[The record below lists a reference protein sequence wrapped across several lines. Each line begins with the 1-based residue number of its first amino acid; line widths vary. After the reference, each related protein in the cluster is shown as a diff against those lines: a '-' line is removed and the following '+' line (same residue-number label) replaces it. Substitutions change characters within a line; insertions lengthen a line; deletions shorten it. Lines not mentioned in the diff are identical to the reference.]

1 MLRYCVIVKLVV
13 KSCILFFNYVFEQKF
28 SAAGIGA
35 ALHYPRPLHLQ
46 KAYDFMGHKPG
57 AFPVAEQA
65 ADRVLSLPNY
75 PEMTD
80 EMVAFV
86 AGKVKETVSR

>member
-1 MLRYCVIVKLVV
+1 MFLKQKL
-13 KSCILFFNYVFEQKF
+13 N
-28 SAAGIGA
+28 AAGIGA

-46 KAYDFMGHKPG
+46 KAYEFMGHKRG
-57 AFPVAEQA
+57 DFPVAEQA

-80 EMVAFV
+80 EMVEFV
-86 AGKVKETVSR
+86 ARDFKKVVHPK

>member
-1 MLRYCVIVKLVV
+1 
-13 KSCILFFNYVFEQKF
+13 
-28 SAAGIGA
+28 
-35 ALHYPRPLHLQ
+35 LHLQ
-46 KAYDFMGHKPG
+46 KAYDFMGHKRG

-80 EMVAFV
+80 EMVEFV
-86 AGKVKETVSR
+86 VGKVKEKVSL